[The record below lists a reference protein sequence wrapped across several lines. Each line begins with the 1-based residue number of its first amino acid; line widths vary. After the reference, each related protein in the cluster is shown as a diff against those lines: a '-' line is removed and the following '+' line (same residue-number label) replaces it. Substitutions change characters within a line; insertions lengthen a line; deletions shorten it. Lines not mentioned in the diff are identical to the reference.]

1 MDLKVIEEVDLKTE
15 ICKTSLMIDRAGRR
29 ERTQMKD
36 SKTIKD
42 EFMSVKKI
50 EEAVEEEETG
60 EAGEE
65 EGE

>member
-1 MDLKVIEEVDLKTE
+1 
-15 ICKTSLMIDRAGRR
+15 MIDRAGRR